1 MIRYVKYQNKSNIAK
16 VNGKWFLR
24 IVQTGETYDIAKLAA
39 HMADHASG
47 FTKGQITGI
56 LTDMVACIRELL
68 LDGKKV
74 KIADLALFSLGC
86 SCHGADDPS
95 TATVANIR
103 RIYINAR
110 GTGEFSTRDI
120 SEKVRLKE
128 QDAYSL

>member
-24 IVQTGETYDIAKLAA
+24 IKNGEQYDLDKLAA

-47 FTKGQITGI
+47 FSKGQILGI
-56 LTDMVACIRELL
+56 LTDMVSCIKELL
-68 LDGKKV
+68 LDGKTV

-86 SCHGADDPS
+86 SCNGADDPS

-120 SEKVRLKE
+120 SEKARLKE